1 MKLGELVQ
9 ILNGK
14 LAQGNPEF
22 VVTGVNSSA
31 LASSTEIVFAEDAP
45 SAAKDV
51 YKRQGWS

>member
-31 LASSTEIVFAEDAP
+31 LAGQQCGCGA
-45 SAAKDV
+45 SARRA
-51 YKRQGWS
+51 G